1 IVQGAHVA
9 IPLVSIKEVS
19 SHFANTI
26 YGYSIGRNTNARA
39 LIEVPSETA
48 LMDSLVVA
56 IPFQNRPGHKLE
68 MIDIEY
74 EWKLSHFDT
83 DKDVSDLQEINVVSL
98 QNLFDALMEKAK
110 IFEVNNETWKA
121 SNDVGSIMDDSDSEE
136 VKNIFVEYNGKHVDD
151 LVDDARKKVEAPP
164 KKIPK
169 KTGIWSGRKA
179 DSFKRNLV
187 FSHETT
193 FHYFDRDDYMGHA
206 TKIVEHENSY

>member
-1 IVQGAHVA
+1 MGAKHQ
-9 IPLVSIKEVS
+9 
-19 SHFANTI
+19 
-26 YGYSIGRNTNARA
+26 
-39 LIEVPSETA
+39 VPSENA

-56 IPFQNRPGHKLE
+56 IPFQNTPGHTLE

-74 EWKLSHFDT
+74 EWKLSRFDT
-83 DKDVSDLQEINVVSL
+83 SFTSQSNVNKEPATLKPNKKGKDMSDLQEINVVSL

-110 IFEVNNETWKA
+110 IFEVNNETRKA
-121 SNDVGSIMDDSDSEE
+121 SNDVGSIMYDSDSEE
-136 VKNIFVEYNGKHVDD
+136 VTNIFVEYNGKHVDD

-164 KKIPK
+164 KKVPK

-187 FSHETT
+187 FSPKTT

-206 TKIVEHENSY
+206 TNIAEHENSYRKNG